1 MPNKGFDAYYLVL
14 LLQYILACIT
24 AGALRSVH
32 TWRQVAATR
41 CSDTSQRQIASCV
54 LENFC
59 ENLCL
64 RNIILLLQQV
74 AKNQIRQNLCDLLLR
89 QNSVAETKIFTKSF
103 LYTRGDLSLRRVA
116 VTYCCNQSTNL
127 YTWSDLSPRLVA
139 ATCRLVCTDVY
150 EPSEANAAFCTK
162 RKTSAKRETRGEEA

>member
-1 MPNKGFDAYYLVL
+1 MQAKKVYCLIKVL
-14 LLQYILACIT
+14 MHISCCYCCSTLACIT
-24 AGALRSVH
+24 GALRSVH

-41 CSDTSQRQIASCV
+41 CSDASQRQIASCV

-89 QNSVAETKIFTKSF
+89 QNSVAEKKIFAKIL
-103 LYTRGDLSLRRVA
+103 LYTRGDLSLPRVA
-116 VTYCCNQSTNL
+116 VTCSCN
-127 YTWSDLSPRLVA
+127 
-139 ATCRLVCTDVY
+139 
-150 EPSEANAAFCTK
+150 
-162 RKTSAKRETRGEEA
+162 

>member
-1 MPNKGFDAYYLVL
+1 MQAKKVYCLIKVL
-14 LLQYILACIT
+14 MHITYCYRCSTLACIT
-24 AGALRSVH
+24 GPLRSVH

-41 CSDTSQRQIASCV
+41 CSDTSQQQIASCV

-89 QNSVAETKIFTKSF
+89 QNSVAETKIFTKLLLHTQS
-103 LYTRGDLSLRRVA
+103 DLSLRRVA
-116 VTYCCNQSTNL
+116 VTCCCN
-127 YTWSDLSPRLVA
+127 
-139 ATCRLVCTDVY
+139 
-150 EPSEANAAFCTK
+150 
-162 RKTSAKRETRGEEA
+162 